1 MIPSFERAINLDL
14 LTIHYGF
21 IDKSQGIKF
30 HNNLVL
36 KPLFQPHIPMKKTG
50 YFILLLLLSI
60 IGFSCSSSS
69 NEQTFDSSKLPR
81 ASSEE
86 TDKIVEAFIM
96 AEDGAVIDIPE
107 GFYELSTQ
115 LILDNKS
122 NITIKGA
129 GMQNTVLSFKNLKTG
144 GEGIK
149 LVGNNLTIQD
159 LTVEDAP
166 GDGVKAQHT
175 DGITF
180 RRINVTWTNGD
191 KSKNGTY
198 AIYPVQCK
206 NVMIDEVIA
215 SHSRDAGIYVGQS
228 ENIVVKN
235 SLAFGNVAGIEIEN
249 CDNAEVFKNVARDN
263 AGGILVF
270 NLPGLPK
277 ADGIRTKIYDNDIIE
292 NNHEN
297 FATAIGEGPNGN
309 TVTMIPP
316 GSGVILLA
324 AKEVEIYNNRIL
336 RNKTTGVAIAS
347 YQVTGFPSEAP
358 NWSPFTSGIYLHDNE
373 YDRTKGFP
381 DLTRELGQLISLY
394 NAHGK
399 AKTQDIIYDGI
410 WDESIS
416 EDITTNPM
424 RICLSEQGMED
435 LYFTRFF
442 LMDGEDNIEAFADA
456 SPFQNCTVSVNTN
469 IDALAEL

>member
-1 MIPSFERAINLDL
+1 MKQPS
-14 LTIHYGF
+14 Y
-21 IDKSQGIKF
+21 
-30 HNNLVL
+30 
-36 KPLFQPHIPMKKTG
+36 
-50 YFILLLLLSI
+50 ILLLLLSI
-60 IGFSCSSSS
+60 IGFSCSNSS
-69 NEQTFDSSKLPR
+69 NEQTFDTSKIPR
-81 ASSEE
+81 ASAEE
-86 TDKIVEAFIM
+86 TDKIVEDFIM
-96 AEDGAVIDIPE
+96 AEDGSVIEIPS

-129 GMQNTVLSFKNLKTG
+129 GMENTVLSFKNLKTG
-144 GEGIK
+144 GEGVKI
-149 LVGNNLTIQD
+149 VGNNITIQD

-166 GDGVKAQHT
+166 GDGIKAQHT

-180 RRINVTWTNGD
+180 RRLNVTWTNGD

-206 NVMIDEVIA
+206 NVMIDECIA

-228 ENIVVKN
+228 ENIIVKN

-249 CDNAEVFKNVARDN
+249 CDNAEVFNNIARN
-263 AGGILVF
+263 NSGGILVF

-277 ADGIRTKIYDNDIIE
+277 ADGVRTKIYDNDIIE
-292 NNHEN
+292 NNHDN

-347 YQVTGFPSEAP
+347 YQITGFPSEAP
-358 NWSPFTSGIYLHDNE
+358 NWSPYTTDVYVHDNE

-381 DLTRELGQLISLY
+381 DLTRELGQLISIY

-410 WDESIS
+410 FDESIS

-424 RICLSEQGMED
+424 RICLSEKGMEE
-435 LYFTRFF
+435 LFFTRFS
-442 LMDGEDNIEAFADA
+442 LMNGEDNYEGFADA
-456 SPFQNCTVSVNTN
+456 TPFENCSVNVKTN
-469 IDALAEL
+469 VSPMAEM

>member
-1 MIPSFERAINLDL
+1 VGSLNFETLN
-14 LTIHYGF
+14 
-21 IDKSQGIKF
+21 KSSPPMSKF
-30 HNNLVL
+30 NFL
-36 KPLFQPHIPMKKTG
+36 PLI
-50 YFILLLLLSI
+50 ILLLF
-60 IGFSCSSSS
+60 GAACSSSS
-69 NEQTFDSSKLPR
+69 NEQTFDSSKITR
-81 ASSEE
+81 VSAEE
-86 TDKIVEAFIM
+86 VEKVVEDFIM
-96 AEDGAVIDIPE
+96 VEDGGLIEIPA
-107 GFYELSTQ
+107 GFYELNTQ

-122 NITIKGA
+122 NVTIKGA
-129 GMQNTVLSFKNLKTG
+129 GMDQTFLSFKGLQTG
-144 GEGIK
+144 GEGVKI
-149 LVGNNLTIQD
+149 VGKNIVIQD
-159 LTVEDAP
+159 LTIEDAP

-249 CDNAEVFKNVARDN
+249 CDNAEVFKNIARDN

-277 ADGIRTKIYDNDIIE
+277 SDGKRTRIYDNDVIE

-316 GSGVILLA
+316 GSGIVLLA
-324 AKEVEIYNNRIL
+324 AKEVEIFNNRIL
-336 RNKTTGVAIAS
+336 KNKTFGVAIAS
-347 YQVTGFPSEAP
+347 YQITGFPDEAP
-358 NWSPFTSGIYLHDNE
+358 NWSPYTTDIYLHDNQ
-373 YDRTKGFP
+373 YDRSEGFP
-381 DLTRELGQLISLY
+381 DLTRELGQMVSIY

-399 AKTQDIIYDGI
+399 ATTQDIIYDGI
-410 WDESIS
+410 WDTSLSKTIE
-416 EDITTNPM
+416 TNPM
-424 RICLSEQGMED
+424 RICISEPSMNE
-435 LYFTRFF
+435 LYFSRFF
-442 LMDGEDNIEAFADA
+442 LMDGDDNINAFKE
-456 SPFQNCTVSVNTN
+456 SEPFQNCKVEVLTDISQ
-469 IDALAEL
+469 LAGM